1 MQLGARKITSL
12 FPKVGLFLGIL
23 LCFSSCGKNLPLSE
37 GQTVEILADA
47 MRLEASQQ
55 VAYNYL
61 TLPDSAWDRGYD
73 FLLKKHKVNPKDF
86 EETMNYY
93 QQNAQE
99 FADLM
104 SKVVDVLNKE
114 ELKDYRR

>member
-1 MQLGARKITSL
+1 MQFGAHKLTSHL
-12 FPKVGLFLGIL
+12 TKVSVLLGIL
-23 LCFSSCGKNLPLSE
+23 LWFSSCKKNLPISE
-37 GQTVEILADA
+37 DQTVEILVDA

-61 TLPDSAWDRGYD
+61 TLPDSAWDSGYA
-73 FLLKKHKVNPKDF
+73 FVLKKHKVSPKDF
-86 EETMNYY
+86 EKTMNYY

-104 SKVVDVLNKE
+104 SKVVDILNKE
-114 ELKDYRR
+114 ELKDFRR

>member
-1 MQLGARKITSL
+1 MPIQDDKL
-12 FPKVGLFLGIL
+12 
-23 LCFSSCGKNLPLSE
+23 
-37 GQTVEILADA
+37 VEILADA

-61 TLPDSAWDRGYD
+61 TMPDSAWDKGYS
-73 FLLKKHKVNPKDF
+73 FILKKHNVDSLEF

-93 QQNAQE
+93 QRNAQE
-99 FADLM
+99 FADIM

-114 ELKDYRR
+114 ELKQYRR